1 MSEEFSVG
9 VRILLQRMDT
19 NPEEF
24 IETTTKVNVA
34 RWSNLMGGVVNRKSE
49 NNVRSEAN
57 FFTQAE
63 LDALFDKYVVLRRKA
78 FDDYVMREMLGGNK
92 KLSSLLTAQSIT
104 NEALRVLG
112 HQLTLNP
119 TTIV

>member
-24 IETTTKVNVA
+24 IETTTKGNVA

-78 FDDYVMREMLGGNK
+78 FDDYVMREMLGADK
-92 KLSSLLTAQSIT
+92 KLSSLLTIQDIT
-104 NEALRVLG
+104 NQSLKVLED
-112 HQLTLNP
+112 QLTFSRQ
-119 TTIV
+119 TVV

>member
-24 IETTTKVNVA
+24 IETTTKGNVA
-34 RWSNLMGGVVNRKSE
+34 RWSNLMGAVVNRKSE

-78 FDDYVMREMLGGNK
+78 FDDYVMREMLGADK
-92 KLSSLLTAQSIT
+92 KLSSLLTIQDIT
-104 NEALRVLG
+104 NQSLKVLED
-112 HQLTLNP
+112 QLTFSRQ
-119 TTIV
+119 TVV